1 MATKEIE
8 TLIKLQIPAGQANP
22 APPVGPVLG
31 QHGLNIMD
39 FCNAF
44 NEKTKELQGTLT
56 PVVIT
61 VYKDRSFTF
70 EIKSPPAS
78 TLIMKELKLKKGSQE
93 PNKDKVATITIAQCK
108 KIAEM
113 KIKDL
118 NAHNLDQAAEMIA
131 GTAVSMGIE
140 VERWIKRQN
149 FQN

>member
-1 MATKEIE
+1 MATKKIE

-61 VYKDRSFTF
+61 VYEDRSFTF

-118 NAHNLDQAAEMIA
+118 NAHTLDQAAEMIA

-140 VERWIKRQN
+140 VER
-149 FQN
+149 

>member
-1 MATKEIE
+1 MATKKIE

-108 KIAEM
+108 KIAEA

-140 VERWIKRQN
+140 VER
-149 FQN
+149 

>member
-131 GTAVSMGIE
+131 GTAISMGIE
-140 VERWIKRQN
+140 VER
-149 FQN
+149 